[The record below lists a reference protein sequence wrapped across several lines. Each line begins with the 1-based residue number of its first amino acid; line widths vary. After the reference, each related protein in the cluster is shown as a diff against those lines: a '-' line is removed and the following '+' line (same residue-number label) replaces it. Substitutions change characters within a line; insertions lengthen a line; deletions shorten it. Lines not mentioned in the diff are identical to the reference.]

1 MAMKQ
6 FMEKKI
12 AKSREK
18 AEQVGYIEK
27 MLKDQQIAAGHGQ
40 SERRVESLRWQREA
54 EEEQEEYDQDFKLIQ
69 AAQQK
74 AQKAQIAEMEDNIA
88 KELEDRHAAAI
99 RTEMNRRRVCAGS
112 DELKALR
119 RKLQAAEMNKLRKGQ
134 FKEKEVFAVEEKI
147 YEKDIAGVMEAK
159 RQIELAQEAV
169 VAEGKHVQRI
179 KTKDLQLKAIADRSI
194 DREAE
199 YQIFLKDKKQVADI
213 VDRIAKEDQLVEE
226 EKKRKVDETKLI
238 VKKFQ
243 IENEQM
249 KKDRKEREQEEL
261 RQIEEYARQ
270 KREHEERL
278 LAEKQELERQKKLRL
293 QSMLDAAEERDREA
307 AELEYLR
314 NELHQEELDA
324 LNRRREEMA
333 LRKKLE
339 DRVEMHKAYEEQMH
353 LKEQKREE
361 QKSKEKEFR
370 QKLLEKFA
378 EDDRI
383 EQMAVNKRRMRVEEH
398 KREVNRLWQ
407 EKLKMLGDEA
417 KRDKEVLEYQ
427 REQERMRQQII
438 RDERT
443 RLLQEEAGAL
453 KDYLPKGVFEV
464 DQEHVMIMGRE
475 PIKAEVFE
483 RS

>member
-6 FMEKKI
+6 FVEKKI
-12 AKSREK
+12 AKTREK
-18 AEQVGYIEK
+18 AEQVGFIQK

-54 EEEQEEYDQDFKLIQ
+54 EEEQKEYEEDFKVIQ
-69 AAQQK
+69 TAQQK
-74 AQKAQIAEMEDNIA
+74 AQKAQITEMEENIA
-88 KELEDRHAAAI
+88 RELEDRHAAAI
-99 RTEMNRRRVCAGS
+99 RTEMNRRRICAGS

-134 FKEKEVFAVEEKI
+134 KKEKEVFAVEEKV

-159 RQIELAQEAV
+159 RQVELAKEAV
-169 VAEGKHVQRI
+169 VADNKHTQRLT
-179 KTKDLQLKAIADRSI
+179 TKDLQLKAIADRSF

-199 YQIFLKDKKQVADI
+199 YEIFLKDKQQVADI
-213 VDRIAKEDQLVEE
+213 VDRIAREDQFVED
-226 EKKRKVDETKLI
+226 EKIRKVDETRLV
-238 VKKFQ
+238 VKQFQ

-249 KKDRKEREQEEL
+249 KKDRRERERAENAE
-261 RQIEEYARQ
+261 IEEYARK
-270 KREHEERL
+270 KREHQEKL
-278 LAEKQELERQKKLRL
+278 LAEKEELERQKKLRL
-293 QSMLDAAEERDREA
+293 QSMLNAAEERDREA

-324 LNRRREEMA
+324 LNRRREEMQ

-339 DRVEMHKAYEEQMH
+339 DRVEMHKAYEEQMN
-353 LKEQKREE
+353 LKEAKRVE
-361 QKSKEKEFR
+361 QAGKEKEFR

-383 EQMAVNKRRMRVEEH
+383 EQMACNKRRMKVEEH

-453 KDYLPKGVFEV
+453 KDHLPKGVFEV
-464 DQEHVMIMGRE
+464 DSEHVMIMGRE
-475 PIKAEVFE
+475 PIHAEVLE

>member
-169 VAEGKHVQRI
+169 VAEGKHAQRI

-213 VDRIAKEDQLVEE
+213 VDSIAKEYQLVAE
-226 EKKRKVDETKLI
+226 EKKRKVDEAKLI
-238 VKKFQ
+238 V
-243 IENEQM
+243 I
-249 KKDRKEREQEEL
+249 
-261 RQIEEYARQ
+261 
-270 KREHEERL
+270 
-278 LAEKQELERQKKLRL
+278 
-293 QSMLDAAEERDREA
+293 QSIFYRVGCIIAPSVASQGVTESNVHVYLGAIEA
-307 AELEYLR
+307 AE
-314 NELHQEELDA
+314 DSSSA
-324 LNRRREEMA
+324 
-333 LRKKLE
+333 
-339 DRVEMHKAYEEQMH
+339 
-353 LKEQKREE
+353 
-361 QKSKEKEFR
+361 
-370 QKLLEKFA
+370 
-378 EDDRI
+378 
-383 EQMAVNKRRMRVEEH
+383 
-398 KREVNRLWQ
+398 
-407 EKLKMLGDEA
+407 
-417 KRDKEVLEYQ
+417 
-427 REQERMRQQII
+427 
-438 RDERT
+438 
-443 RLLQEEAGAL
+443 
-453 KDYLPKGVFEV
+453 
-464 DQEHVMIMGRE
+464 
-475 PIKAEVFE
+475 E
-483 RS
+483 RSCTTARAQWGEHGSWYWLPNPKRKVFIRSASTDTPTTW